1 MSMLEYAK
9 REIELAKNLEKEVS
23 GEIEYIGVCYD
34 SALKAFESL
43 LGDGHSGMSMVATRY
58 ILNRLIDGQPL
69 TPIEDTP
76 DIWNEIAYD
85 QEYKFTTFQSKRMSS
100 LFKYVYD
107 SGVIDYRDIDRI
119 LCIDIHTK
127 SAYHSGL
134 VDNVI
139 NKHYPLTMPYMPAN
153 APIKVYCEDF
163 LTDPANGDLDTLAI
177 LYLILPDDSRIY
189 INEYYKEDSTNQ
201 QWVGITL
208 DEYIERSITAGFVSH
223 MKDKGV

>member
-1 MSMLEYAK
+1 MLDWAK
-9 REIELAKNLEKEVS
+9 REIELAKNLEKAES
-23 GEIEYIGVCYD
+23 GDIDYSGACYD

-43 LGDGHSGMSMVATRY
+43 LGDGHSGMSIVVARY

-76 DIWNEIAYD
+76 DMWNEVAYD
-85 QEYKFTTFQSKRMSS
+85 KEYKFTTFQSKRMSS

-107 SGVIDYRDIDRI
+107 SGVINYKDIDRI
-119 LCIDIHTK
+119 LCIDIHAK

-134 VDNVI
+134 VENVI
-139 NKHYPLTMPYMPAN
+139 NRRYPLTIPYMPTN
-153 APIKVYCEDF
+153 APLKVYCEDF
-163 LTDPANGDLDTLAI
+163 LTDPANGDSDTLAI

-223 MKDKGV
+223 MKGKEV